1 MFPAAESILR
11 RSSDPVVSPADDE
24 QERIPRKRGRTVLIF
39 LGLISLLLAVVDLIC
54 GLFGLSLT
62 AVSWSPL
69 LFGALGFMF
78 ICLEGFERG
87 SAPARSYQTD

>member
-1 MFPAAESILR
+1 M
-11 RSSDPVVSPADDE
+11 
-24 QERIPRKRGRTVLIF
+24 LIF

-87 SAPARSYQTD
+87 SGPARSYQTD

>member
-1 MFPAAESILR
+1 
-11 RSSDPVVSPADDE
+11 
-24 QERIPRKRGRTVLIF
+24 VLIF
-39 LGLISLLLAVVDLIC
+39 LGLISLLLAAVDLIC

-78 ICLEGFERG
+78 ICLEGIERG
-87 SAPARSYQTD
+87 SAPT

>member
-1 MFPAAESILR
+1 
-11 RSSDPVVSPADDE
+11 
-24 QERIPRKRGRTVLIF
+24 VLIF
-39 LGLISLLLAVVDLIC
+39 LGLISLVLAVVDLIC

-78 ICLEGFERG
+78 ICLEGIERG
-87 SAPARSYQTD
+87 SAPAQGYQAD